1 MPAVRNIRIIIR
13 TSGPFRLQRSS
24 CSSDWFRLIGNVA
37 AAIVRIVGAVTTRK
51 QILQIA
57 PADPQLA
64 IAIIS
69 IKQPVS
75 NRAIDQIGA
84 RRAEIV
90 GVDVETC
97 RRAANRQWQSQS
109 IEIIVLHV
117 FIKPKQTSPR
127 KGGNLSVDGKG
138 IRLVVRE
145 VLHRL
150 TL

>member
-1 MPAVRNIRIIIR
+1 M
-13 TSGPFRLQRSS
+13 
-24 CSSDWFRLIGNVA
+24 
-37 AAIVRIVGAVTTRK
+37 TTRK
-51 QILQIA
+51 QILQVA

-97 RRAANRQWQSQS
+97 RRAANRQWQSQRV
-109 IEIIVLHV
+109 EIIVLHV
-117 FIKPKQTSPR
+117 LIKPKQTSPR

-138 IRLVVRE
+138 IRLVIRE

-150 TL
+150 IL